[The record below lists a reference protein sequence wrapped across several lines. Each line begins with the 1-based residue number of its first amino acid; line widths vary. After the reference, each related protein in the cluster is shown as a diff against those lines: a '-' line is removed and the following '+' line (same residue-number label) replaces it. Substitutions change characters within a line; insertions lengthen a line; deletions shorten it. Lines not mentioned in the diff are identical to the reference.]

1 MIAEIEQWKDN
12 WQGISLGLS
21 TDEIEK
27 LISLLN
33 KLKDDNEQHFHLSSN
48 WEGEPGIGDIEI
60 YVKDNKQKDNM
71 SFPSLAIEPNT

>member
-21 TDEIEK
+21 NEEIEQ

-33 KLKDDNEQHFHLSSN
+33 NIKNDNEQHFHFSSN
-48 WEGEPGIGDIEI
+48 WEGDAGIGDIEI
-60 YVKDNKQKDNM
+60 YVKDENQKDNM
-71 SFPSLAIEPNT
+71 SMSSLAIEPKA